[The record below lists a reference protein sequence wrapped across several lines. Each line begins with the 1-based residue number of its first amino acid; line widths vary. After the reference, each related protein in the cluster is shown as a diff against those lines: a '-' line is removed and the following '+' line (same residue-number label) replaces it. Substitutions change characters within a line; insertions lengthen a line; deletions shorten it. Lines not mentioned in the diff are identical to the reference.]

1 MHVRLHAVSK
11 TFTDS
16 ATPLPALAPT
26 TLEIASGEFVCFV
39 GPSGCGKS
47 TLLRLIADQVAPT
60 GGTILLDGASA
71 AEMRT
76 QKRVA
81 WMAQNPALLPWKTVI
96 DNVRLPQVVNR
107 VASAEQAAPMN
118 QAAPTNQAAPDPVG
132 LLRMVELEEFA
143 TAYPTTLSGGM
154 QQRVAL
160 ARALATGAGLWLMDE
175 PFSALDEIT
184 RERLTEEL
192 LGLWRRFSPTV
203 LWVTHSVIEAARMAD
218 RVAVMTQSPG
228 QIREV
233 VTIRPPRP
241 RDATSPEMGATI
253 RYLRQLL
260 QPTPTSGFGSSL

>member
-1 MHVRLHAVSK
+1 MHVQLHAVSK

-26 TLEIASGEFVCFV
+26 TLEIASGEFVSFV

-60 GGTILLDGASA
+60 RGTIALDGAST
-71 AEMRT
+71 AEART
-76 QKRVA
+76 HKRVA

-107 VASAEQAAPMN
+107 AGPAAAPKHQAAPGH
-118 QAAPTNQAAPDPVG
+118 QAAPDPLA
-132 LLRMVELEEFA
+132 LLRMVELEDFA
-143 TAYPTTLSGGM
+143 TAYPKTLSGGM

-203 LWVTHSVIEAARMAD
+203 LWVTHNVIEAARMAD
-218 RVAVMTQSPG
+218 RVAVMTQGPG

-241 RDATSPEMGATI
+241 RDVTSPEMGTTI

-260 QPTPTSGFGSSL
+260 QPAPMPGSGPLL